1 MTTITQQS
9 DKVETL
15 KEEAK
20 ELTQLMRFHQEELA
34 ARGTERRKLFKELFL
49 AGVTQGNIAKIC
61 GVSRQTVVMEIKRFN
76 DQD

>member
-1 MTTITQQS
+1 MTTTTQQLE
-9 DKVETL
+9 KVETL
-15 KEEAK
+15 KEEAR
-20 ELTQLMRFHQEELA
+20 ELTKLMRFHQEELA
-34 ARGTERRKLFKELFL
+34 TNGTERRKLFSELFQ